1 MLHRLGSNLVVLHVR
16 AHEKKKKSAWKFPVT
31 LEASVKHLCYLSNDT
46 HDSSGWFGVVV
57 FVLNE
62 LH

>member
-16 AHEKKKKSAWKFPVT
+16 AHGKEKSAWKFPVT
-31 LEASVKHLCYLSNDT
+31 LEAFVKHLCNLSNDT

-57 FVLNE
+57 FV
-62 LH
+62 

>member
-16 AHEKKKKSAWKFPVT
+16 AHGKEKSAWKFPVT
-31 LEASVKHLCYLSNDT
+31 LEASVKHLCNLSNDT

-57 FVLNE
+57 FV
-62 LH
+62 